1 MSQRVNIQ
9 YSVEVDTL
17 QETVDHLY
25 SKVIKRVHRLNESIL
40 GSSSFADLCFLE
52 QIDEVR
58 LELAQVDIQL
68 SDIDTIVKGYLS
80 FKLNSDEV
88 TDEQAEQTVT
98 TEE

>member
-17 QETVDHLY
+17 QETVDYLY
-25 SKVIKRVHRLNESIL
+25 NKVIKRVDKLNQSMAET
-40 GSSSFADLCFLE
+40 SSFVDIALIEEL
-52 QIDEVR
+52 DEAR

-68 SDIDTIVKGYLS
+68 SDIDKIIKGYLS

-88 TDEQAEQTVT
+88 AIEQAEQTVA

>member
-9 YSVEVDTL
+9 YSIEMDRL
-17 QETVDHLY
+17 EETVKHLFN
-25 SKVIKRVHRLNESIL
+25 KVLKRIGSLNQSMGNID
-40 GSSSFADLCFLE
+40 SFLDIELVEEIHQA
-52 QIDEVR
+52 R

-68 SDIDTIVKGYLS
+68 SDIDKIIKGYLS

-88 TDEQAEQTVT
+88 ADEQAEQTVT